1 MYTCIVC
8 IFIICNVHVCTR
20 FTWGGWLQV
29 FFKGVGVGA
38 TPPPFP
44 TPLHAFAT
52 DVYTQ
57 LLCVNIHNTIWML
70 GSKNFR
76 NFLTF
81 FLKYFYTWLRFVSCE
96 REKQRTITLINKK
109 KFLYRKSPVHIESH
123 MCDDGGG
130 GDGLGGGGTW
140 LGL

>member
-1 MYTCIVC
+1 
-8 IFIICNVHVCTR
+8 
-20 FTWGGWLQV
+20 
-29 FFKGVGVGA
+29 
-38 TPPPFP
+38 
-44 TPLHAFAT
+44 
-52 DVYTQ
+52 
-57 LLCVNIHNTIWML
+57 ML

-109 KFLYRKSPVHIESH
+109 KFLYRKSHVHIESH

-130 GDGLGGGGTW
+130 DGWGGGARGWDCKTECV
-140 LGL
+140 L